1 MPRKIIKS
9 RFFVE
14 DEFVETVSEVSTEKH
29 EDWEPNENLKYV
41 GKQIS
46 RKDGYDKVS
55 GTAVYTSDKILP
67 NMTHAKILRCP
78 LPHARIKKINTKKAE
93 KLQGVLDIITHENI
107 KQIPWYYETTLLF
120 DPHLRYQGDEVACV
134 AAESEYVANQALKL
148 IEVEYEELPFELDSE
163 KAMKPEATQIHEWGN
178 IIRGRPFTDSRGD
191 IEKGFA
197 EADAVVED
205 EFTSEVVIHNP
216 MEFHC
221 SVVNWDGNK
230 LTIWDSTQNVFGV
243 RDEVSA
249 SLGIPESDIRVIKKY
264 MGGGFGS
271 KLHCGKYTVMAALL
285 AKNIGRPVKIAMDRK
300 EMNLAV
306 GNRPDSFQRLKVGAK
321 SDGTLVAMDHYAYG
335 TVGAYPYGAGCSW
348 PFRTLYKCENINVEE
363 YSVVTNAGRA
373 CAMRAPGHVKGIF
386 GFEQIIDEA
395 AEKIGMDP
403 LEFRIKNYTEVDP
416 VSDLP
421 YTSKKL
427 REAYEKGADA
437 IGWDRR
443 KEPAGSDKGNLKRG
457 IGMASQI
464 WWGGGG
470 PPSFATLKLNGDESI
485 HILSGTQD
493 IGTGTYTALAV
504 VAAEVLD
511 IPIEKITVTLGDTDA
526 CPVAT
531 VSGGSLT
538 IPSVTPAVRDAAEK
552 IKNKLISGA
561 AAVLEVPEEKIIYA
575 ERVMKVKD
583 DESKKLS
590 IRELLQKMGER
601 QLVATGARNANPEG
615 YEIKTFGAQF
625 AEVEVDTETGKIRVI
640 KVVTAHDVGRVI
652 NWKTYE
658 NQIHGG
664 VIQGIGF
671 ALLEER
677 VMDESTGKLLTTNI
691 HDYKLPTI
699 RDIPEILAISVNEG
713 DPLMS
718 NTGAKGCG
726 EPAHIPTAGAIANA
740 VYNAI
745 GVRIKSA
752 PMTPDKVLMAL
763 QNKN

>member
-1 MPRKIIKS
+1 MS
-9 RFFVE
+9 
-14 DEFVETVSEVSTEKH
+14 
-29 EDWEPNENLKYV
+29 
-41 GKQIS
+41 
-46 RKDGYDKVS
+46 
-55 GTAVYTSDKILP
+55 SDK
-67 NMTHAKILRCP
+67 
-78 LPHARIKKINTKKAE
+78 
-93 KLQGVLDIITHENI
+93 
-107 KQIPWYYETTLLF
+107 
-120 DPHLRYQGDEVACV
+120 
-134 AAESEYVANQALKL
+134 
-148 IEVEYEELPFELDSE
+148 
-163 KAMKPEATQIHEWGN
+163 
-178 IIRGRPFTDSRGD
+178 
-191 IEKGFA
+191 
-197 EADAVVED
+197 
-205 EFTSEVVIHNP
+205 
-216 MEFHC
+216 
-221 SVVNWDGNK
+221 
-230 LTIWDSTQNVFGV
+230 
-243 RDEVSA
+243 
-249 SLGIPESDIRVIKKY
+249 
-264 MGGGFGS
+264 
-271 KLHCGKYTVMAALL
+271 
-285 AKNIGRPVKIAMDRK
+285 
-300 EMNLAV
+300 
-306 GNRPDSFQRLKVGAK
+306 
-321 SDGTLVAMDHYAYG
+321 
-335 TVGAYPYGAGCSW
+335 
-348 PFRTLYKCENINVEE
+348 
-363 YSVVTNAGRA
+363 
-373 CAMRAPGHVKGIF
+373 
-386 GFEQIIDEA
+386 
-395 AEKIGMDP
+395 
-403 LEFRIKNYTEVDP
+403 
-416 VSDLP
+416 
-421 YTSKKL
+421 
-427 REAYEKGADA
+427 A
-437 IGWDRR
+437 I
-443 KEPAGSDKGNLKRG
+443 LKRG

-511 IPIEKITVTLGDTDA
+511 IPIERITVTLGDTDA

-590 IRELLQKMGER
+590 ITELLQKMGER

-625 AEVEVDTETGKIRVI
+625 VEVEVDTETGKIRVI

-677 VMDESTGKLLTTNI
+677 VMDEYTGKLLTTNI

-699 RDIPEILAISVNEG
+699 RDIPEIVAISVNEG
-713 DPLMS
+713 DPLIS
-718 NTGAKGCG
+718 STGAKGCG

-740 VYNAI
+740 IYNAI

-752 PMTPDKVLMAL
+752 PMTPDRVLMAL

>member
-9 RFFVE
+9 RYFVE
-14 DEFVETVSEVSTEKH
+14 DEIVETVSEVSTDEHVHWESNEK
-29 EDWEPNENLKYV
+29 LKYV

-67 NMTHAKILRCP
+67 NMIHAKILRCA
-78 LPHARIKKINTKKAE
+78 LPHARIKNINTKKAE
-93 KLQGVLDIITHENI
+93 KLEGVLGIITHENT
-107 KQIPWYYETTLLF
+107 KQIPWYYETSFLF
-120 DPHLRYQGDEVACV
+120 DPHLRYAGDEVACV
-134 AAESEYVANQALKL
+134 AAESEYICDQALKL
-148 IEVEYEELPFELDSE
+148 IEVEYEGLRFELDSE
-163 KAMKPEATQIHEWGN
+163 KAMKPDAVKIHEWGN
-178 IIRGRPFTDSRGD
+178 IIRGRPFTYSRGD

-205 EFTSEVVIHNP
+205 EFTTGVVVHNP

-230 LTIWDSTQNVFGV
+230 LTVWDSTQNVFGV
-243 RDEVSA
+243 REQVSS
-249 SLGIPESDIRVIKKY
+249 SLGIPASNVRVIKKY

-271 KLHCGKYTVMAALL
+271 KLAAGKYTVMAALL
-285 AKNIGRPVKIAMDRK
+285 SKKIGRPVKISMNRK

-306 GNRPDSFQRLKVGAK
+306 GNRPDSFQRLKVGTK

-416 VSDLP
+416 VSNLP

-427 REAYEKGADA
+427 REAYEKGARA
-437 IGWDRR
+437 IGWSRR
-443 KEPAGSDKGNLKRG
+443 KNPVNSDKGNLKRG

-470 PPSFATLKLNGDESI
+470 PPSYATIKLNADGSL

-493 IGTGTYTALAV
+493 IGTGTYTALAII
-504 VAAEVLD
+504 AAEVLE
-511 IPIEKITVTLGDTDA
+511 IPVEKIEVTLGDTDS
-526 CPVAT
+526 CPAAT

-552 IKNKLISGA
+552 IKDKLISGA
-561 AAVLEVPEEKIIYA
+561 AAVLEVPEENIIYT
-575 ERVMKVKD
+575 EGVMKVKD

-590 IRELLQKMGER
+590 ITELLEKMDEQ

-625 AEVEVDTETGKIRVI
+625 AEVEVDTETGKVRVI
-640 KVVTAHDVGRVI
+640 KVVAANDVGRVI
-652 NWKTYE
+652 NWKTLE
-658 NQIHGG
+658 NQFHGG
-664 VIQGIGF
+664 IIQGIGF

-677 VMDESTGKLLTTNI
+677 VMDDYTGKLLTSNI
-691 HDYKLPTI
+691 HDYKLPTVK
-699 RDIPEILAISVNEG
+699 DIPEIEVISVNDG
-713 DPLMS
+713 DPLIS

-740 VYNAI
+740 IYNAI

-763 QNKN
+763 QNKK

>member
-9 RFFVE
+9 KYFVE
-14 DEFVETVSEVSTEKH
+14 DKLVETIGEVSTEEVK
-29 EDWEPNENLKYV
+29 DWQSNENLKYV

-55 GTAVYTSDKILP
+55 GTAVYTADKILP
-67 NMTHAKILRCP
+67 NMAHAKILRCP

-93 KLQGVLDIITHENI
+93 ELAGVLSIITHENT
-107 KQIPWYYETTLLF
+107 KQIPWYYETSFLF

-134 AAESEYVANQALKL
+134 AAESEYIASQALRL

-163 KAMKPEATQIHEWGN
+163 KAMNPEAMKIHEWGN
-178 IIRGRPFTDSRGD
+178 IIRERPFTDSRGD

-197 EADAVVED
+197 EADAIVED
-205 EFTSEVVIHNP
+205 EFTTQVVIHNP
-216 MEFHC
+216 MEYHC

-230 LTIWDSTQNVFGV
+230 LTVWDSTQNVFGV
-243 RDEVSA
+243 RDEVAS
-249 SLGIPESDIRVIKKY
+249 SLGIPTSNVRAIKKY

-271 KLHCGKYTVMAALL
+271 KLHAGKYTVMAALL
-285 AKNIGRPVKIAMDRK
+285 AKEIGRPVKISMDRK

-306 GNRPDSFQRLKVGAK
+306 GNRPDSFQRLKIGAK
-321 SDGTLVAMDHYAYG
+321 NDGTLVAMNHYAYG
-335 TVGAYPYGAGCSW
+335 TVGGYPYGAGCSW

-386 GFEQIIDEA
+386 AFEQIIDEI
-395 AEKIGMDP
+395 AEKIGIDP
-403 LEFRIKNYTEVDP
+403 LKFRLKNYTEVDP
-416 VSDLP
+416 VSELP

-427 REAYEKGADA
+427 REAYEKGAEA
-437 IGWDRR
+437 IGWSRR
-443 KEPAGSDKGNLKRG
+443 KNPVSSDKGNLKRG

-470 PPSFATLKLNGDESI
+470 PPSYATIKLNEDGSL

-493 IGTGTYTALAV
+493 IGTGTYTALAII
-504 VAAEVLD
+504 AAEVLD
-511 IPIEKITVTLGDTDA
+511 ISVEKIQVTLGDTEV
-526 CPVAT
+526 CPAAI

-552 IKNKLISGA
+552 IKEKLISGA
-561 AAVLEVPEEKIIYA
+561 AAVLEVPEENIIYA
-575 ERVMKVKD
+575 EGVMKVKD

-590 IRELLQKMGER
+590 ITELLQKMDEQ

-625 AEVEVDTETGKIRVI
+625 AEVEVDTDTGKVRVI
-640 KVVTAHDVGRVI
+640 KIVAAHDIGRVI
-652 NWKTYE
+652 NWKTLE
-658 NQIHGG
+658 NQFHGG
-664 VIQGIGF
+664 IIQGIGF
-671 ALLEER
+671 ALMEER
-677 VMDESTGKLLTTNI
+677 VMDENTGKVLTTNI
-691 HDYKLPTI
+691 HDYKIPTI
-699 RDIPEILAISVNEG
+699 KDIPEIEVISVNEG
-713 DPLMS
+713 DQLIS

-740 VYNAI
+740 IYNAI